1 MGKVDMMIVLLVL
14 ILLTLIFRE
23 RLVEFVGCFFYLTK
37 N

>member
-23 RLVEFVGCFFYLTK
+23 RLVEFVRWIMFK
-37 N
+37 I

>member
-23 RLVEFVGCFFYLTK
+23 RLVEFVGWILFKF
-37 N
+37 